1 VLSSSKRTDAGA
13 ARAAAPALNEYRYPD
28 ISSPGRKWQVVVGDI
43 PQVPP
48 GFQPRAGLL
57 AELDRGRGPV
67 VRAVTGIQGAGK
79 TQLAAA
85 YARAKLAA
93 SWRLVA
99 WVNAADP
106 GVLGAGLAEVA
117 EALGLADG
125 RAGRGVGDAGGAVRD
140 WLERDGRRCLVV
152 FDNALDPDEIRP
164 VLPAYGAARV
174 LITGS
179 RRPVAGLGGGVPV
192 DVFSPDEALAFLAA
206 RTGLADTAGARALAR
221 ELGYLPLALAQAAGV
236 IAAHD
241 LAYWTYLGRLR
252 AMPAAAHLSRA
263 EGQPYPHGVAEAIM
277 LSLDSVRAGDPGG
290 VDTGIMEVT
299 SVLSAGGVRR
309 GLLHDAGRA
318 GVLTAGRDRADVP
331 ADLVDV
337 ALARL
342 VERSLLTFSLDGET
356 VIAHHLVMRVVRDA
370 LAHEERLAAVC
381 RNAACVLHSRAGS
394 LVRSPD
400 RPAVRDIAEQV
411 AALQETAGPAGQADG
426 ELAGTMLRLRSWV
439 LYYLALLG
447 DGAPQAISAG
457 EAVAADSARLLGPD
471 HPDTLASWNNLAI
484 ACQEAGRK
492 AEAVRLHEW
501 ALAGRVRALGPE
513 HADTLASRNNLAIAC
528 QEVGRKAEAVR
539 LHERALAGRER
550 VLGPDHPDTLASRNN
565 LATAYQQMGWAAE
578 AISSFRRALAGREQ
592 VLGPDHP
599 DTLASRNGLA
609 AACQEAGW
617 AGEAIDLFEQ
627 ALAGRVRV
635 LGPAHPDTLASR
647 NNLGHAYQEAGRV
660 PAAIA
665 QFEQA
670 LAVGTRALGPAH
682 PTTVSSRVNLASAYR
697 DAGL

>member
-1 VLSSSKRTDAGA
+1 MNTGTLTSP
-13 ARAAAPALNEYRYPD
+13 ARD
-28 ISSPGRKWQVVVGDI
+28 RKWQVVVGDI

-67 VRAVTGIQGAGK
+67 IRAVTGIQGAGK

-93 SWRLVA
+93 GWRLIA

-106 GVLGAGLAEVA
+106 VVLRAGLAALA
-117 EALGLADG
+117 EELGLADG
-125 RAGRGVGDAGGAVRD
+125 RGGQDDGGAGRAVRD

-152 FDNALDPDEIRP
+152 FDNALDPDGLRP
-164 VLPAYGAARV
+164 LLPACGSARV

-179 RRPVAGLGGGVPV
+179 LRPVASLGAGLPV
-192 DVFSPDEALAFLAA
+192 GVFSPDEALAFLAQ

-252 AMPAAAHLSRA
+252 AMPPAARVTRE
-263 EGQPYPHGVAEAIM
+263 EGQPYPHGVAEAIT
-277 LSLDSVRAGDPGG
+277 LSLDSVRADDRAGA
-290 VDTGIMEVT
+290 DTGIMEIT
-299 SVLSAGGVRR
+299 SVLSAGGLRR
-309 GLLHDAGRA
+309 ELLHDAGRA
-318 GVLTAGRDRADVP
+318 GVLTVGRERAEVP

-356 VIAHHLVMRVVRDA
+356 VIAHHLVRRVVRDA
-370 LAHEERLAAVC
+370 LAHEERLTAVC
-381 RNAACVLHSRAGS
+381 RDAACVLRNRARS

-411 AALQETAGPAGQADG
+411 AALQDAASPAGRPDG
-426 ELAGTMLRLRSWV
+426 ELAGTMLRLRSWA
-439 LYYLALLG
+439 LYFQAVLG

-471 HPDTLASWNNLAI
+471 HPDTLASVNNLAI

-492 AEAVRLHEW
+492 AEAVRLHER

-513 HADTLASRNNLAIAC
+513 HPDTLASRNNLAIAC

-578 AISSFRRALAGREQ
+578 AISSFRRALAGREL

-609 AACQEAGW
+609 AVCQEVGW
-617 AGEAIDLFEQ
+617 AAEAIALFEQ
-627 ALAGRVRV
+627 TLAGRVRV
-635 LGPAHPDTLASR
+635 LGPGHPDALASR
-647 NNLGHAYQEAGRV
+647 NNLGHAYQEVGRI
-660 PAAIA
+660 PEAIA
-665 QFEQA
+665 LFEQA

-682 PTTVSSRVNLASAYR
+682 PTTVSSRVNLAGAYR

>member
-1 VLSSSKRTDAGA
+1 
-13 ARAAAPALNEYRYPD
+13 
-28 ISSPGRKWQVVVGDI
+28 VVGDI

-57 AELDRGRGPV
+57 AELDHANGPV
-67 VRAVTGIQGAGK
+67 VHAVTGIQGAGK

-125 RAGRGVGDAGGAVRD
+125 RTGRGGGDAGGAVRD

-152 FDNALDPDEIRP
+152 FDNALDPDGIRP
-164 VLPAYGAARV
+164 VLPACGAARV

-179 RRPVAGLGGGVPV
+179 RRPVAGLGAGVPV

-252 AMPAAAHLSRA
+252 AMPAAARLARE

-277 LSLDSVRAGDPGG
+277 LSLDSVRAGDRGG

-309 GLLHDAGRA
+309 ELLHDAGRA
-318 GVLTAGRDRADVP
+318 GVLTAGRDRAEVP
-331 ADLVDV
+331 TDLVDV

-370 LAHEERLAAVC
+370 LADEERLTAVC
-381 RNAACVLHSRAGS
+381 RNAACVLRNRARS

-400 RPAVRDIAEQV
+400 RPAVRDITEQV

-426 ELAGTMLRLRSWV
+426 ELAGTMLRLRSWA
-439 LYYLALLG
+439 LYYLAVLG
-447 DGAPQAISAG
+447 DGAPQAIDAG

-484 ACQEAGRK
+484 ACQE
-492 AEAVRLHEW
+492 
-501 ALAGRVRALGPE
+501 
-513 HADTLASRNNLAIAC
+513 
-528 QEVGRKAEAVR
+528 VGRKAEAVR

-550 VLGPDHPDTLASRNN
+550 VLGPGHPDTLASRNN

-599 DTLASRNGLA
+599 DTLTSRNGLA
-609 AACQEAGW
+609 AACQEVGW
-617 AGEAIDLFEQ
+617 AGEAIALFEQ
-627 ALAGRVRV
+627 TLGGRVRV
-635 LGPAHPDTLASR
+635 LGPAHPHTLASR

-660 PAAIA
+660 PEAIA

-670 LAVGTRALGPAH
+670 LTVGTRALGPAH

-697 DAGL
+697 DAAL

>member
-1 VLSSSKRTDAGA
+1 MNTGTLTSP
-13 ARAAAPALNEYRYPD
+13 ARD
-28 ISSPGRKWQVVVGDI
+28 RKWQVVVGDI

-67 VRAVTGIQGAGK
+67 IRAVTGIQGAGK

-93 SWRLVA
+93 GWRLIA

-106 GVLGAGLAEVA
+106 VVLRAGLAALA
-117 EALGLADG
+117 EELGLADG
-125 RAGRGVGDAGGAVRD
+125 RGGQDDGGAGRAVRD

-152 FDNALDPDEIRP
+152 FDNALDPDGLRP
-164 VLPAYGAARV
+164 LLPACGSARV

-179 RRPVAGLGGGVPV
+179 LRPVASLGAGLPV
-192 DVFSPDEALAFLAA
+192 GVFSPDEALAFLAQ

-252 AMPAAAHLSRA
+252 AMPPAARVTRE
-263 EGQPYPHGVAEAIM
+263 EGQPYPHGVAEAIT
-277 LSLDSVRAGDPGG
+277 LSLDSVRADDRAGA
-290 VDTGIMEVT
+290 DTGIMEIT
-299 SVLSAGGVRR
+299 SVLSARGLRR
-309 GLLHDAGRA
+309 ELLHDAGRA
-318 GVLTAGRDRADVP
+318 GVLTAGRERAEVP

-356 VIAHHLVMRVVRDA
+356 VIAHHLVRRVVRDA
-370 LAHEERLAAVC
+370 LAHEERLTAVC
-381 RNAACVLHSRAGS
+381 RDAACVLRNRARS

-411 AALQETAGPAGQADG
+411 AALQDAASPAGRPDG
-426 ELAGTMLRLRSWV
+426 ELAGTMLRLRSWA
-439 LYYLALLG
+439 LYFQAVLG

-471 HPDTLASWNNLAI
+471 HPDTLASVNNLAI

-492 AEAVRLHEW
+492 AEAVRLHER

-513 HADTLASRNNLAIAC
+513 HPDTLASRNNLAIAC

-578 AISSFRRALAGREQ
+578 AISSFRRALAGRER

-609 AACQEAGW
+609 AVCQEVGW
-617 AGEAIDLFEQ
+617 AAEAIALFEQ
-627 ALAGRVRV
+627 TLAGRVRV
-635 LGPAHPDTLASR
+635 LGPGHPDALASR
-647 NNLGHAYQEAGRV
+647 NNLGHAYQEVGRI
-660 PAAIA
+660 PEAIA
-665 QFEQA
+665 LFEQA

-682 PTTVSSRVNLASAYR
+682 PTTVSSRVNLAGAYR

>member
-1 VLSSSKRTDAGA
+1 MNTGTLTSP
-13 ARAAAPALNEYRYPD
+13 ARD
-28 ISSPGRKWQVVVGDI
+28 RKWQVVVGDI

-67 VRAVTGIQGAGK
+67 IRAVTGIQGAGK

-93 SWRLVA
+93 GWRLIA

-106 GVLGAGLAEVA
+106 VVLRAGLAALA
-117 EALGLADG
+117 EELGLADG
-125 RAGRGVGDAGGAVRD
+125 RGGQDDGGAGRAVRD

-152 FDNALDPDEIRP
+152 FDNALDPDGLRP
-164 VLPAYGAARV
+164 LLPACGSARV

-179 RRPVAGLGGGVPV
+179 LRPVASLGAGLPV
-192 DVFSPDEALAFLAA
+192 GVFSPDEALAFLAQ

-252 AMPAAAHLSRA
+252 AMPPAARVTRE
-263 EGQPYPHGVAEAIM
+263 EGQPYPHGVAEAIT
-277 LSLDSVRAGDPGG
+277 LSLDSVRADDRAGA
-290 VDTGIMEVT
+290 DTGIMEIT
-299 SVLSAGGVRR
+299 SVLSARGLRR
-309 GLLHDAGRA
+309 ELLHDAGRA
-318 GVLTAGRDRADVP
+318 GVLTAGRERAEVP

-356 VIAHHLVMRVVRDA
+356 VIAHHLVRRVVRDA
-370 LAHEERLAAVC
+370 LAHEERLTAVC
-381 RNAACVLHSRAGS
+381 RDAACVLRNRARS

-411 AALQETAGPAGQADG
+411 AALQDAASPAGRPDG
-426 ELAGTMLRLRSWV
+426 ELAGTMLLLRSWA
-439 LYYLALLG
+439 LYFQAVLG

-471 HPDTLASWNNLAI
+471 HPDTLASVNNLAI

-492 AEAVRLHEW
+492 AEAVRLHER

-513 HADTLASRNNLAIAC
+513 HPDTLASRNNLAIAC
-528 QEVGRKAEAVR
+528 QQMGWAAEAISSFR
-539 LHERALAGRER
+539 RALAGRER
-550 VLGPDHPDTLASRNN
+550 VLGPDHPDTLASRNG
-565 LATAYQQMGWAAE
+565 LAAVCQEVGWAAE
-578 AISSFRRALAGREQ
+578 AIA
-592 VLGPDHP
+592 
-599 DTLASRNGLA
+599 
-609 AACQEAGW
+609 
-617 AGEAIDLFEQ
+617 LFEQ
-627 ALAGRVRV
+627 TLAGRVRV
-635 LGPAHPDTLASR
+635 LGPGHPDALASR
-647 NNLGHAYQEAGRV
+647 NNLGHAYQEVGRI
-660 PAAIA
+660 PEAIA
-665 QFEQA
+665 LFEQA

-682 PTTVSSRVNLASAYR
+682 PTTVSSRVNLAGAYR

>member
-1 VLSSSKRTDAGA
+1 V
-13 ARAAAPALNEYRYPD
+13 
-28 ISSPGRKWQVVVGDI
+28 I
-43 PQVPP
+43 
-48 GFQPRAGLL
+48 
-57 AELDRGRGPV
+57 
-67 VRAVTGIQGAGK
+67 RAVTGIQGAGK

-93 SWRLVA
+93 GWRLIA

-106 GVLGAGLAEVA
+106 VVLQAGLAALA
-117 EALGLADG
+117 EELGLADG
-125 RAGRGVGDAGGAVRD
+125 RGGQDDGDAGRAVRD

-152 FDNALDPDEIRP
+152 FDNALDPDGLRP
-164 VLPAYGAARV
+164 LLPACGSARV

-179 RRPVAGLGGGVPV
+179 LRPVASLGAGLPV
-192 DVFSPDEALAFLAA
+192 GVFSPDEALAFLAQ

-252 AMPAAAHLSRA
+252 AMPPAARVTRE

-277 LSLDSVRAGDPGG
+277 LSLDSVRAGDRAG
-290 VDTGIMEVT
+290 VDTAIMEIT
-299 SVLSAGGVRR
+299 SVLSAAGVRR
-309 GLLHDAGRA
+309 ELLHDAGRA
-318 GVLTAGRDRADVP
+318 GVLTAGRDRAEVP
-331 ADLVDV
+331 VGLVDV

-342 VERSLLTFSLDGET
+342 AERSLLTFSLDGET

-370 LAHEERLAAVC
+370 LAHSERLTAVY
-381 RNAACVLHSRAGS
+381 RNAACVLRNRARS

-411 AALQETAGPAGQADG
+411 AALQDTASPAGQANG
-426 ELAGTMLRLRSWV
+426 ELAGTMLRLRSWA
-439 LYYLALLG
+439 LYYQAVLG

-457 EAVAADSARLLGPD
+457 EAVAADSAQLLGPD
-471 HPDTLASWNNLAI
+471 HPDTLASVNNLAI
-484 ACQEAGRK
+484 ACQEVGRK
-492 AEAVRLHEW
+492 AEAVRLHER

-513 HADTLASRNNLAIAC
+513 HPDTLASRNNLAIAC

-578 AISSFRRALAGREQ
+578 AISSFRRALAGREL

-609 AACQEAGW
+609 AVCQEVGW
-617 AGEAIDLFEQ
+617 AAEAIALFEQ
-627 ALAGRVRV
+627 TLAGRVRV
-635 LGPAHPDTLASR
+635 LGPGHPDTLASR
-647 NNLGHAYQEAGRV
+647 NNLGHAYQEVGRV
-660 PAAIA
+660 PEAIA
-665 QFEQA
+665 LFEQA
-670 LAVGTRALGPAH
+670 LAVGTRVLGPAH
-682 PTTVSSRVNLASAYR
+682 PTTVSSRVNLAGAYR

>member
-1 VLSSSKRTDAGA
+1 MNTGTLTSP
-13 ARAAAPALNEYRYPD
+13 ARD
-28 ISSPGRKWQVVVGDI
+28 RKWQVVVGDI

-67 VRAVTGIQGAGK
+67 IRAVTGIQGAGK

-93 SWRLVA
+93 GWRLIA

-106 GVLGAGLAEVA
+106 VVLQAGLAALA
-117 EALGLADG
+117 EELGLADG
-125 RAGRGVGDAGGAVRD
+125 RGGQDDGDAGRAVRD

-152 FDNALDPDEIRP
+152 FDNALDPDGLRP
-164 VLPAYGAARV
+164 LLPACGSARV

-179 RRPVAGLGGGVPV
+179 LRPVASLGAGLPV
-192 DVFSPDEALAFLAA
+192 GVFSPDEALAFLAQ

-252 AMPAAAHLSRA
+252 AMPPAARVTRE

-277 LSLDSVRAGDPGG
+277 LSLDSVRAGDRAG
-290 VDTGIMEVT
+290 VDTAIMEIT
-299 SVLSAGGVRR
+299 SVLSAAGVRR
-309 GLLHDAGRA
+309 ELLHDAGRA
-318 GVLTAGRDRADVP
+318 GVLTAGRDRAEVP
-331 ADLVDV
+331 VGLVDV

-342 VERSLLTFSLDGET
+342 AERSLLTFSLDGET

-370 LAHEERLAAVC
+370 LAHEERLTAVY
-381 RNAACVLHSRAGS
+381 RNAACVLRNRARS

-411 AALQETAGPAGQADG
+411 AALQDTASPAGQADG
-426 ELAGTMLRLRSWV
+426 ELAGTMLRLRSWA
-439 LYYLALLG
+439 LYYQAVLG

-457 EAVAADSARLLGPD
+457 EAVAADSAQLLGPD
-471 HPDTLASWNNLAI
+471 HPDTLASVNNLAI
-484 ACQEAGRK
+484 ACQEVGRK
-492 AEAVRLHEW
+492 AEAVRLHER

-513 HADTLASRNNLAIAC
+513 HPDTLASRNNLAIAC

-578 AISSFRRALAGREQ
+578 AISSFRRALAGREL

-599 DTLASRNGLA
+599 DTLATRNGLA
-609 AACQEAGW
+609 AVSQEVGW
-617 AGEAIDLFEQ
+617 AAEAIALFEQ
-627 ALAGRVRV
+627 TLAGRVRV
-635 LGPAHPDTLASR
+635 LGPGHPDTLASR
-647 NNLGHAYQEAGRV
+647 NNLGHAYQEVGRV
-660 PAAIA
+660 PEAIA
-665 QFEQA
+665 LFEQA
-670 LAVGTRALGPAH
+670 LAVGTRVLGPAH
-682 PTTVSSRVNLASAYR
+682 PTTVSSRVNLAGAYR